1 MAVNDGGALAPN
13 RVAASLRA
21 VGDRKFFAGMTLG
34 LALLAGGY
42 AVSQEGGGGGG
53 GGSDPQS
60 EVITEQVSV
69 IAERMRQDA
78 SQCATGNTEG
88 TVGHAINTSVKV
100 HLELASAM
108 PNVERLFDINGD
120 CFSALSSIIDLSFA
134 IPSLATILA
143 AAQDAVLQYARKKI
157 CSAVAQVTGM
167 VTGPI
172 NQAIGTINGIAGF
185 GNLNGL
191 TAGLNGGGGMSTI
204 NPNLGAGY
212 NQGQS
217 GTYVTGMPFGNRP
230 QTPVGSGPSGG
241 GSDANAQRVQQAYEA
256 YAALQ
261 VPLQQARQRLDA
273 AEAALAGCAENCG
286 ALQAARDNAYAQWN
300 NINQQYQDAARHYEN
315 VLAQVGGGGG
325 QLAPT
330 PTPTT
335 GGTGGTSGTPAPAF
349 GGTAPN
355 QSNPIATGGTL
366 KSEPEQPKSWT
377 ERIGG
382 LFR

>member
-1 MAVNDGGALAPN
+1 MAQLAVNEGGVLVPS

-21 VGDRKFFAGMTLG
+21 IGDRKFFAGMALG

-42 AVSQEGGGGGG
+42 AISQEGGGGGG
-53 GGSDPQS
+53 GGTDPQS
-60 EVITEQVSV
+60 EVITDQVSV

-78 SQCATGNTEG
+78 SQCATGTTEG
-88 TVGHAINTSVKV
+88 TVGYAINTSVRV

-108 PNVERLFDINGD
+108 PNVERLFDISGD

-157 CSAVAQVTGM
+157 CSAVGQVTGM

-212 NQGQS
+212 NQGQG
-217 GTYVTGMPFGNRP
+217 GTYTTGMPFGNRP
-230 QTPVGSGPSGG
+230 PAQMGTAPGG
-241 GSDANAQRVQQAYEA
+241 GGDAGSQRVQAAYEA

-261 VPLQQARQRLDA
+261 VPLQQARDA
-273 AEAALAGCAENCG
+273 WDRAEQALRGCTENCG
-286 ALQAARDNAYAQWN
+286 ALQAERDAAYARWN
-300 NINQQYQDAARHYEN
+300 NINQQFTDAARNYEAVMAEVRRAN
-315 VLAQVGGGGG
+315 
-325 QLAPT
+325 AP
-330 PTPTT
+330 PPMP
-335 GGTGGTSGTPAPAF
+335 GTGGTPTAAF
-349 GGTAPN
+349 GGTSPN
-355 QSNPIATGGTL
+355 PVDQAAYDRL
-366 KSEPEQPKSWT
+366 KSAPTAPEQPRTWT
-377 ERIGG
+377 ERIGN